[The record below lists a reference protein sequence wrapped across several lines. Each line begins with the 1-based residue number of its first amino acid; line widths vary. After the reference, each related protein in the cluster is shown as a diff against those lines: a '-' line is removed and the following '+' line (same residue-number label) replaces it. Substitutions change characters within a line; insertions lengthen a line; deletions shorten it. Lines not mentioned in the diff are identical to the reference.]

1 MLEKVFKDHKK
12 WINTVLK
19 FGCSKTEA
27 EDIVG
32 DMYVIIG
39 KMLNNGLNIAYG
51 DEVNYY
57 YIYRTLRT
65 SFLQLCN
72 KKKKEN
78 KVPLDLIVDI
88 ESGEYIDFEK
98 ASETVLNELDNMHW
112 YNKKLFN
119 LVQYEYSITD
129 LSKKT
134 NIPYHSIYNT
144 YRKTKDKLTKKIL
157 E

>member
-88 ESGEYIDFEK
+88 ES
-98 ASETVLNELDNMHW
+98 
-112 YNKKLFN
+112 
-119 LVQYEYSITD
+119 
-129 LSKKT
+129 
-134 NIPYHSIYNT
+134 
-144 YRKTKDKLTKKIL
+144 
-157 E
+157 